1 MFGIR
6 VTINDGVSVVAAA
19 EDAIQV
25 IAMLT
30 ATGVLGSATRPRWT
44 GESQECWLSLRG
56 LRRGAGSVDHVS
68 WIRRYSL
75 GVGDQLVIE
84 VVDTDDTSLPLPDS
98 AEHRPHVGSPTYMY
112 GFVVTFN
119 DEPPITGAADDLYV
133 LTAVVGASGAL
144 GRLAT
149 PAQRD
154 QAQSYRLS
162 LDGLTSSRLGQGD
175 EHLHWL
181 HRDDLTVGDRVK
193 IDIVETTQASVPA
206 ERSPRA

>member
-1 MFGIR
+1 MFGLR
-6 VTINDGVSVVAAA
+6 VTINDDVSVVAAA
-19 EDAIQV
+19 EDAHQV

-44 GESQECWLSLRG
+44 GESHECWLSLRG
-56 LRRGAGSVDHVS
+56 NRRGAGSLDSVQ

-84 VVDTDDTSLPLPDS
+84 VVETEQPSLPLPES
-98 AEHRPHVGSPTYMY
+98 AEHRAHVGSPPHMF
-112 GFVVTFN
+112 GFMVTVN
-119 DEPPITGAADDLYV
+119 DVPPITGAADDLYV

-149 PAQRD
+149 PARRNQT
-154 QAQSYRLS
+154 QSYRLS
-162 LDGLTSSRLGQGD
+162 LDGLTSSRLGDGD

-181 HRDDLTVGDRVK
+181 DRDDLTVGDRVK
-193 IDIVETTQASVPA
+193 IRIVETTQASVPA
-206 ERSPRA
+206 ERSPKE